1 MQMGPKKKKKKKK
14 KKKTEILTS
23 ANMKVMYFDQQF

>member
-1 MQMGPKKKKKKKK
+1 MKNYP

-23 ANMKVMYFDQQF
+23 AVRDVWDSGREGDPE